1 MQGSTIYYIMGVFG
15 FLARRIKTMSD
26 VLDYNSGT
34 IVFSLKDHFYIYKNG
49 LYYLVSSQ
57 KDVFRLLN
65 DKKHELRKAM
75 RQQHVKFR
83 RKNLESTLINVIAIY
98 NQPDH

>member
-1 MQGSTIYYIMGVFG
+1 
-15 FLARRIKTMSD
+15 MSD
-26 VLDYNSGT
+26 VLDYNSVT
-34 IVFSLKDHFYIYKNG
+34 VVFSSNDHFYIHKNG

-57 KDVFRLLN
+57 KDAFRLLN

-83 RKNLESTLINVIAIY
+83 RKNLESSLINVIAIY
-98 NQPDH
+98 NQLIH